1 MGQRLVIHMFD
12 KGKEI
17 ANAYYHW
24 SAYTD
29 DAIYTV
35 KKMLNSYEQLKKEN
49 PDKRL
54 LAIRLLE
61 KTGAGFPNADM
72 VGAKEVYP
80 NETFA
85 ISNDRN
91 EGLIAISEDS
101 MEESSRWEE
110 GRVDIYLDS
119 ETIEFNVWFG
129 GDDNEYVME
138 VLIEQYI
145 KDIEDISEERYK
157 EISKKVLNNI
167 ENIPFEEDIHKVPIN
182 KFAKFADIVLE
193 ADNNMMIN
201 GNIYIKI
208 A

>member
-54 LAIRLLE
+54 IAIRLLE

-119 ETIEFNVWFG
+119 ETIEFNVW
-129 GDDNEYVME
+129 ME

-193 ADNNMMIN
+193 ADYNMMIN

>member
-119 ETIEFNVWFG
+119 ETIEFNVW
-129 GDDNEYVME
+129 ME

-193 ADNNMMIN
+193 ADYNMMIN